1 MPFASYGV
9 TGNITFNPGMWA
21 SSDDQSW
28 ECCAPY
34 LLPTETR
41 STSGIFST
49 PADIAC
55 HLQTWLKTSSPAL
68 PRKSQYMSSG
78 TALPPESA

>member
-1 MPFASYGV
+1 MCAIREV
-9 TGNITFNPGMWA
+9 
-21 SSDDQSW
+21 QSW
-28 ECCAPY
+28 QCCAPY
-34 LLPTETR
+34 LLPTDTR

-55 HLQTWLKTSSPAL
+55 HLHTWLKTSSPAR

-78 TALPPESA
+78 TARPPR